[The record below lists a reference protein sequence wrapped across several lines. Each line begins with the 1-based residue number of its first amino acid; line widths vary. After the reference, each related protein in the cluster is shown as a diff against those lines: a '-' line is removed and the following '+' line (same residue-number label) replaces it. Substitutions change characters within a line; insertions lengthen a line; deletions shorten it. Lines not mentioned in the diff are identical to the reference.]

1 MRNIPYLIRQGFR
14 GVFRHIGSSL
24 FSLSIMVFTIFLF
37 CGAAAIMM
45 NINHFVQEAEENVGV
60 TVFFNEGLSEAHIRQ
75 IGEKLSAHEDVKRV
89 KFTSAEEAWENY
101 KKIYFAGNE
110 YLADGYSE
118 DNPLANSA
126 SYEIFLKDVGRQK
139 EFVEF
144 AQSLEGVRRVNYSNV
159 VAEGMN
165 SIANLLQAAT
175 VVILVVLFIVAV
187 SLISN
192 SIAITISM
200 RREEIHI
207 MRYIGATNG
216 FIRAPLM
223 IEGALIG
230 LLGAAIPLLAV
241 WFGYPAVVD
250 HIREKYVYASNIF
263 GFLNRE
269 EIFFRIAP
277 VAVVLA
283 LGIGLLGSMLSIKRH
298 LKA

>member
-1 MRNIPYLIRQGFR
+1 
-14 GVFRHIGSSL
+14 
-24 FSLSIMVFTIFLF
+24 
-37 CGAAAIMM
+37 
-45 NINHFVQEAEENVGV
+45 
-60 TVFFNEGLSEAHIRQ
+60 
-75 IGEKLSAHEDVKRV
+75 
-89 KFTSAEEAWENY
+89 
-101 KKIYFAGNE
+101 
-110 YLADGYSE
+110 
-118 DNPLANSA
+118 
-126 SYEIFLKDVGRQK
+126 
-139 EFVEF
+139 
-144 AQSLEGVRRVNYSNV
+144 
-159 VAEGMN
+159 MN

>member
-1 MRNIPYLIRQGFR
+1 MRNLPFLIRQGFR
-14 GVFRHIGSSL
+14 GVFKHIGSSL

-45 NINHFVQEAEENVGV
+45 NINRFVRDAEENVGI
-60 TVFFNEGLSEAHIRQ
+60 TVFFEEGTSSEQIAEIGSQLEAHPAVRRIR
-75 IGEKLSAHEDVKRV
+75 
-89 KFTSAEEAWENY
+89 FTSAEEAWENY

-110 YLADGYSE
+110 HLADGYAE

-126 SYEIFLKDVGRQK
+126 SYEIFLRDVSRQQ
-139 EFVEF
+139 EFVSF
-144 AQSLEGVRRVNYSNV
+144 ASEIPGVRRVNHSNA
-159 VAEGMN
+159 VAEGL
-165 SIANLLQAAT
+165 SSVESLLQAAT
-175 VVILVVLFIVAV
+175 IVILAVLLVVAV

-200 RREEIHI
+200 RSEEIRI

-216 FIRAPLM
+216 FIRGPLM

-230 LLGAAIPLLAV
+230 LVGAAIPLLAV

-250 HIREKYVYASNIF
+250 HIRERYVYAANLFS
-263 GFLNRE
+263 FLSRE
-269 EIFFRIAP
+269 EIFALIAP

>member
-1 MRNIPYLIRQGFR
+1 MRNLPFLIRQGFK
-14 GVFRHIGSSL
+14 GVFKHIGSSL

-37 CGAAAIMM
+37 CGAAAIML
-45 NINHFVQEAEENVGV
+45 NINRLVKDAEENVGI
-60 TVFFNEGLSEAHIRQ
+60 TVFFDEGISEEKIEE
-75 IGEKLSAHEDVKRV
+75 IGEKLGAHDAVRRIRY
-89 KFTSAEEAWENY
+89 TSAEEAWENY

-110 YLADGYSE
+110 HLADGYAE

-126 SYEIFLKDVGRQK
+126 SYEIFLKNVNRQT

-144 AQSLEGVRRVNYSNV
+144 AESVEGVRRVNHSNV
-159 VAEGMN
+159 VAEGL
-165 SIANLLQAAT
+165 SSVESLLQAGT
-175 VVILVVLFIVAV
+175 VVILAVLLVVAV

-200 RREEIHI
+200 RSEEIRI

-216 FIRAPLM
+216 FIRGPLM

-230 LLGAAIPLLAV
+230 LVGAAIPLLIV

-250 HIREKYVYASNIF
+250 HIREKYVYAANLF
-263 GFLNRE
+263 GFLSRE
-269 EIFFRIAP
+269 EIFALIAP
-277 VAVVLA
+277 VAVALA